1 MGQIKNIRVKRPLT
15 KEELDLGVLTEL
27 PSEYKSP
34 VYCQGYRDAWAKVT
48 DLLDWMM
55 EMNLDPVTQIDV
67 LLRANEDWLK
77 EWSEGCGIAYAEM
90 NPAIDRLV
98 ELAQRLM
105 PILEEQKVEQGEK
118 VGT

>member
-1 MGQIKNIRVKRPLT
+1 MGQIKNIRLKRKLT
-15 KEELDLGVLTEL
+15 KEELDLGILTEL
-27 PSEYKSP
+27 PSQYESP
-34 VYCQGYRDAWAKVT
+34 VYCKGYRDAWAKVT

-55 EMNLDPVTQIDV
+55 DMNIEPLEQIDI

-77 EWSEGCGIAYAEM
+77 TWSEGCGIAFAEM
-90 NPAIDRLV
+90 HPEYERLV

-105 PILEEQKVEQGEK
+105 PILEEQQVEHGEK